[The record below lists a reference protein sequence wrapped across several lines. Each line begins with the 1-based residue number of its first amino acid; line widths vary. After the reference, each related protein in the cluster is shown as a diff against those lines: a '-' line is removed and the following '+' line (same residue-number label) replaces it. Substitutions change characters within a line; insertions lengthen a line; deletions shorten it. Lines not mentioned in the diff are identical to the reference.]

1 MRALL
6 RPLRVQSSRR
16 FTLNYVT
23 VLQRNLTTQR
33 PLYEQHKQ
41 QQERSNENEQ
51 HTQHTHKTRNDNRKY
66 SPFFR
71 SLMHDLPHPHTPTK
85 EELLGLA
92 NGFFER
98 LRIRWKWWTIRGF
111 RKFNADDVSAFVSW
125 LLVGHIFWIL
135 VGTTTFFSAIF
146 ATANSLRL
154 QNYIAGAISDYLT
167 QATGV
172 SVTLSICYN

>member
-1 MRALL
+1 MTQNHIKLL
-6 RPLRVQSSRR
+6 KRS
-16 FTLNYVT
+16 F
-23 VLQRNLTTQR
+23 TTQR
-33 PLYEQHKQ
+33 PLYEQPK
-41 QQERSNENEQ
+41 RSDENDQWTQ
-51 HTQHTHKTRNDNRKY
+51 HTQNTQNTHDNRKY

-71 SLMHDLPHPHTPTK
+71 SLMHNLPHPHTPTK

-111 RKFNADDVSAFVSW
+111 RKFNADDVSAFISW

-135 VGTTTFFSAIF
+135 IGTTTFFSAIF

-172 SVTLSICYN
+172 SVLYPPITTPH